1 MKEEKHMKIRIACAV
16 CCVAVLFAVG
26 CGGAQKATS
35 VELAPRPMPEGGNFD
50 GVFQSPAYGR
60 MEFTVQGANVIGL
73 YEGER
78 HYGKIEGTIN
88 GDVLNFTWT
97 QWKQDLQGKERTSTG
112 HGYFRYIIDEEKTTA
127 SSKMVHKLNGEWGY
141 DADNAGNPWKAVK
154 LSDRTKK
161 QLKPHNTGE
170 GGEGVD
176 MSQSAG
182 FDTAAP
188 TEEPS
193 IEMGESKAPETQPSD
208 VHQEKPA
215 EGLDNLF

>member
-1 MKEEKHMKIRIACAV
+1 V
-16 CCVAVLFAVG
+16 CCVAVLFAIG
-26 CGGAQKATS
+26 CGGSQKAAR
-35 VELAPRPMPEGGNFD
+35 VEIAPRPLPEGGNFD

-97 QWKQDLQGKERTSTG
+97 QWQQDLQGKERTSTG
-112 HGYFRYIIDEEKTTA
+112 HGYFRYAIEEEKTTT
-127 SSKMVHKLNGEWGY
+127 SSKKVHRLNGEWGY

-154 LSDRTKK
+154 LSERTKK
-161 QLKPHNTGE
+161 QLKPHGASGGDEGE
-170 GGEGVD
+170 D
-176 MSQSAG
+176 LSQSAG
-182 FDTAAP
+182 FDTASP
-188 TEEPS
+188 TEETG
-193 IEMGESKAPETQPSD
+193 IEMKESTAPDTQPAD

>member
-1 MKEEKHMKIRIACAV
+1 MKTRIACAA
-16 CCVAVLFAVG
+16 CCVAVLFALG
-26 CGGAQKATS
+26 CGGAQKSAS
-35 VELAPRPMPEGGNFD
+35 VQITARPMPEGGSWD

-60 MEFTVQGANVIGL
+60 MEFTVQGANVVCL

-78 HYGKIEGTIN
+78 HYGKIEGTID

-112 HGYFRYIIDEEKTTA
+112 HGYFRYVIEEEKTT
-127 SSKMVHKLNGEWGY
+127 SSTKKVHRLKGEWGY
-141 DADNAGNPWKAVK
+141 DADNAGNPWKAIR
-154 LSDRTKK
+154 LERAKK
-161 QLKPHNTGE
+161 QLKPHGNEE
-170 GGEGVD
+170 GGMGEEF
-176 MSQSAG
+176 SQSAG
-182 FDTAAP
+182 FDSASQP

-193 IEMGESKAPETQPSD
+193 VQMDESNAPETQPAE

>member
-1 MKEEKHMKIRIACAV
+1 MKIRIASAV
-16 CCVAVLFAVG
+16 CCAAVLFALG
-26 CGGAQKATS
+26 CGGGGAQQKSTT
-35 VELAPRPMPEGGNFD
+35 VEIAPRPMPEGGNFD

-60 MEFTVQGANVIGL
+60 MEFTVAGANVVGL

-112 HGYFRYIIDEEKTTA
+112 HGYFRYVIEEEKTSTA
-127 SSKMVHKLNGEWGY
+127 SKMVHRLIGEWGY

-154 LSDRTKK
+154 LTGRAKK
-161 QLKPHNTGE
+161 QLKPHENE
-170 GGEGVD
+170 EAGGD
-176 MSQSAG
+176 DFSQSAG
-182 FDTAAP
+182 FDTSAAP
-188 TEEPS
+188 TEEPGV
-193 IEMGESKAPETQPSD
+193 EMDEGKPPETVPAD
-208 VHQEKPA
+208 VQKDKPA